1 MQRDKLDPEILSFI
15 DAMNADWRRYPP
27 LSEMA
32 LPQARAAAEEV
43 RARWTKGGPE
53 MAGTRDVVVQTEQ
66 GALPIR
72 IYLPQGCETPAPALI
87 YAHGGGFTLFSLET
101 HDRLMREYAA
111 QGGFA
116 VVGVD
121 YPLAP
126 EAKFPRALDLITEL
140 VLRLHAEGAAYGVDG
155 ARLAL
160 GGDSA
165 GANFA
170 VAACL
175 RLRDRDRLG
184 AVKAI
189 LSNYGGFKV
198 GCSDAAEAAYGG
210 PDSILSRAESHYYF
224 GNYLNSASEARD
236 PYACPINAN
245 LAGLPPSFLVIAEHD
260 IVAEHNTEMAD
271 RLRAA
276 GVDAAHKVYRGA
288 THSFLEAM
296 SISALAREAIAD
308 GAAFIA
314 RRLGTR
320 CA

>member
-15 DAMNADWRRYPP
+15 DAMSADWRRYPP

-32 LPQARAAAEEV
+32 LPQARAVAEEV
-43 RARWTKGGPE
+43 RARWSKGGPQ
-53 MAGTRDVVVQTEQ
+53 MASTRDAVVETAK

-72 IYLPQGCETPAPALI
+72 IYHPPGCAAPAPALI
-87 YAHGGGFTLFSLET
+87 YMHGGGFTLFSVDT

-111 QGGFA
+111 AGGFA

-126 EAKFPRALDLITEL
+126 EAKFPWALDLITEL
-140 VLRLHAEGAAYGVDG
+140 VLHLHTRGADYGVEG
-155 ARLAL
+155 TRLAL

-210 PDSILSRAESHYYF
+210 ADSILSRAESHYYF
-224 GNYLNSASEARD
+224 GNYLNSASEAHD

-245 LAGLPPSFLVIAEHD
+245 LAGLPPAFLVIAEHD
-260 IVAEHNTEMAD
+260 IVAEHNIEMAG
-271 RLRAA
+271 RFRAA

-296 SISALAREAIAD
+296 SVSALAREAIAD
-308 GAAFIA
+308 GAAFVA
-314 RRLGTR
+314 RQLKAQ